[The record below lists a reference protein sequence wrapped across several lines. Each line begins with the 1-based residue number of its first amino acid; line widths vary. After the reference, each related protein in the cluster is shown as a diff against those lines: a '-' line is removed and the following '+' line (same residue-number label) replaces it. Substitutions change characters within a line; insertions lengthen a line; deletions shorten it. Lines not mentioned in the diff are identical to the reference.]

1 LTPFKDQEHA
11 MDYSKNGNPKNAKDS
26 HHALDLPRHGA
37 PKGKDAAAQKK
48 AQLLERMKAAAAS
61 RAAASAKDKT

>member
-1 LTPFKDQEHA
+1 

-26 HHALDLPRHGA
+26 HHPLDLPRHGA

-48 AQLLERMKAAAAS
+48 AALLERMKAAAAA
-61 RAAASAKDKT
+61 RAAAAGKDKA

>member
-1 LTPFKDQEHA
+1 

-37 PKGKDAAAQKK
+37 PKGKDAASQKK
-48 AQLLERMKAAAAS
+48 AQLLERMKAAAAA
-61 RAAASAKDKT
+61 RGAGKDKA